1 LQDHQRI
8 VADATSKEI
17 SETKA
22 RERKL
27 GIAVSISVFALNA
40 LLILIVVLDRTV
52 PSVHQSLMGILAWI
66 NSW

>member
-1 LQDHQRI
+1 M
-8 VADATSKEI
+8 ADATSKEI

>member
-1 LQDHQRI
+1 